1 MNHPVRPD
9 PASERPPAAVPSSL
23 SWSIGAGTVLVLA
36 ATLAVGLHLGSM
48 PWRFRMQLWQLQG
61 ALTGGVAGM
70 VVGYALGRS
79 HRKG

>member
-1 MNHPVRPD
+1 M
-9 PASERPPAAVPSSL
+9 
-23 SWSIGAGTVLVLA
+23 LA

-48 PWRFRMQLWQLQG
+48 PWKFRMQLWQLQG